1 MKTLDIIILIPLL
14 YFAFRGFT
22 KGFVITLAMLA
33 GLLLGLYAAFHF
45 SEYTAAALSGHV
57 HLDSGNI
64 RLVAYLVTFVTVI
77 VLVYLLGQFLT
88 RVLKTAGLGLLN
100 RLAGLV
106 LGIAKGVLIICA
118 LVVLLSK
125 IDPKSYLISPES
137 KSESVLYKP
146 ISAIAVQVFPLM
158 EKYTHEAKEI
168 ISGEEKQK
176 PRKN

>member
-1 MKTLDIIILIPLL
+1 
-14 YFAFRGFT
+14 
-22 KGFVITLAMLA
+22 
-33 GLLLGLYAAFHF
+33 
-45 SEYTAAALSGHV
+45 
-57 HLDSGNI
+57 
-64 RLVAYLVTFVTVI
+64 
-77 VLVYLLGQFLT
+77 
-88 RVLKTAGLGLLN
+88 VLKTAGLGLLN